1 MLIKRL
7 ILLWRQ
13 SFWRRFFVRRT
24 QYLGLCLLA
33 AYGTYLLW
41 LGIRPIVIFSGAL
54 ICILTLF
61 SWLLNSRPSVEKQD
75 DSNLLDQ
82 TIFHAR
88 LEALCSL
95 SRNAKSK
102 DAGLIDWQRKYA
114 QVEGI
119 HQVVSAIAHQAP
131 LFIPDLLD
139 TLHTVLELFSQFT
152 QAFLATQQLKTLQY
166 QKIAQ
171 QQLLASTYR
180 LNQTHTQL
188 QELHDQLLTEDMDM
202 HSPALS
208 SGVSSRLQTLITSN
222 KSELATNQSVY

>member
-1 MLIKRL
+1 MLIGRL
-7 ILLWRQ
+7 TLLWQQ

-41 LGIRPIVIFSGAL
+41 LGIRAIVIFSGAL
-54 ICILTLF
+54 ICVLTLF
-61 SWLLNSRPSVEKQD
+61 SWLLNPHLPIEKQD

-82 TIFHAR
+82 TVFRAR

-95 SRNAKSK
+95 PRNAKSK
-102 DAGLIDWQRKYA
+102 DAGLVDWQRKYA

-119 HQVVSAIAHQAP
+119 HQIVSAIARQAP

-139 TLHTVLELFSQFT
+139 TLYTVLELFSQFT
-152 QAFLATQQLKTLQY
+152 QAFLATQQLRTLQY
-166 QKIAQ
+166 QKVAQ
-171 QQLLASTYR
+171 QQLLTSTYR

-188 QELHDQLLTEDMDM
+188 QELHDQLLTEEMNM
-202 HSPALS
+202 HSPTLS

-222 KSELATNQSVY
+222 KSELAANQSVY